1 MGRASHHARTWVQTD
16 IPMRDLR
23 GDEARRGTGPDP
35 PTRSPGKSIALVVFP
50 MLGLHGKGTCR
61 EGVMAS
67 IEVECTF
74 CKTHGKTTILT
85 RSPGQIAKNKSQTY
99 FCNEQEQQA
108 WARETGGHTRGG
120 HITIIAA
127 GGP

>member
-1 MGRASHHARTWVQTD
+1 
-16 IPMRDLR
+16 
-23 GDEARRGTGPDP
+23 
-35 PTRSPGKSIALVVFP
+35 
-50 MLGLHGKGTCR
+50 
-61 EGVMAS
+61 MAS

-99 FCNEQEQQA
+99 FCNEQEKQA

-120 HITIIAA
+120 HITHGYRKPVKA
-127 GGP
+127 